1 MNAAPRRPPAAA
13 RRHRYDASRSPTVTD
28 ASRTA
33 PKRIVSSLVHESR
46 ITHAAHE
53 SPRVARL
60 RASLVGARP
69 RRHVPRA
76 MTSRTLY
83 DVLGVSPSA
92 SSSEIKRAYLDLAR
106 VYHPDVSSSSP
117 REDDDTFAKISHAYD
132 VLKNP
137 VSRRAYDAV
146 ALAATTRRSSA
157 ASSRAWSPA
166 NANWRRRPG
175 FENSY
180 AFDDDDDDDDG
191 ADASGR
197 EGASAVHER
206 RAEAE
211 RARARAKADAARWW
225 KHERAA
231 AERRRRAFAE
241 SAAAKT
247 ARRGE
252 RFTEATRALWQTRAG
267 VVWQDAVVMA
277 IGVGVACFAATR
289 AMRAI
294 GGREPPPRDASPPSR
309 TTAAPR
315 SSSNRSE

>member
-1 MNAAPRRPPAAA
+1 MNAALRQPPAAA
-13 RRHRYDASRSPTVTD
+13 RRHRYDASRSPTVFD
-28 ASRTA
+28 AARTA
-33 PKRIVSSLVHESR
+33 PPRIVSSLVHESR
-46 ITHAAHE
+46 IIHRAHE
-53 SPRVARL
+53 TARVARL

-69 RRHVPRA
+69 RRHVPRP

-146 ALAATTRRSSA
+146 ALAPTTRRSSV

-180 AFDDDDDDDDG
+180 AFDDDDDDDG
-191 ADASGR
+191 GRTRRDA
-197 EGASAVHER
+197 
-206 RAEAE
+206 
-211 RARARAKADAARWW
+211 RARARRTSGEPRRSGRARG
-225 KHERAA
+225 RRQTRRGGGNTSARRRSDGGGRSRRG
-231 AERRRRAFAE
+231 RRRR
-241 SAAAKT
+241 
-247 ARRGE
+247 R
-252 RFTEATRALWQTRAG
+252 
-267 VVWQDAVVMA
+267 
-277 IGVGVACFAATR
+277 
-289 AMRAI
+289 
-294 GGREPPPRDASPPSR
+294 RDAASGSR
-309 TTAAPR
+309 TRRAR
-315 SSSNRSE
+315 CGKRERGWCGKMRW

>member
-1 MNAAPRRPPAAA
+1 MNAAPRQPPAAA
-13 RRHRYDASRSPTVTD
+13 RRHRYDASRSPTVFD
-28 ASRTA
+28 AARTA
-33 PKRIVSSLVHESR
+33 PPRIVSSLVHESR
-46 ITHAAHE
+46 IIHRAHE
-53 SPRVARL
+53 TARVARL

-146 ALAATTRRSSA
+146 ALAPTTRRSSV

-180 AFDDDDDDDDG
+180 AFDDEDDDDG

-197 EGASAVHER
+197 EGASAAHER

-241 SAAAKT
+241 RAAATT

-252 RFTEATRALWQTRAG
+252 RFTDATRALWQTRAG

-277 IGVGVACFAATR
+277 IGVGVAYFAATR

-309 TTAAPR
+309 TTAAPS

>member
-1 MNAAPRRPPAAA
+1 
-13 RRHRYDASRSPTVTD
+13 
-28 ASRTA
+28 
-33 PKRIVSSLVHESR
+33 
-46 ITHAAHE
+46 
-53 SPRVARL
+53 
-60 RASLVGARP
+60 
-69 RRHVPRA
+69 

-180 AFDDDDDDDDG
+180 AFDDDDDNDDG

-241 SAAAKT
+241 RAAATT

-252 RFTEATRALWQTRAG
+252 RFTDATRALWQTRAG

-309 TTAAPR
+309 TTAAPS

>member
-1 MNAAPRRPPAAA
+1 MNAAPRQPPAAA

-28 ASRTA
+28 AARA
-33 PKRIVSSLVHESR
+33 PPSIVSSLVHESR
-46 ITHAAHE
+46 NIHRA
-53 SPRVARL
+53 PRVARL

-146 ALAATTRRSSA
+146 ALAPTTRRSSV

-180 AFDDDDDDDDG
+180 AFDDDDDDDG

-197 EGASAVHER
+197 EGASAAHER

-241 SAAAKT
+241 RAAAKT

-252 RFTEATRALWQTRAG
+252 RFTDATRALWQTRAG

-309 TTAAPR
+309 TTVAPS

>member
-1 MNAAPRRPPAAA
+1 MIDAPRQPPTAAD
-13 RRHRYDASRSPTVTD
+13 RHRYDASRSPTVTD
-28 ASRTA
+28 RARTA
-33 PKRIVSSLVHESR
+33 PPRIVSSLVHESR
-46 ITHAAHE
+46 IIHGAHE
-53 SPRVARL
+53 TPRVARL
-60 RASLVGARP
+60 HASLVGARP

-146 ALAATTRRSSA
+146 ALAPTTTRSSA

-180 AFDDDDDDDDG
+180 AFDDDDDADEE

-252 RFTEATRALWQTRAG
+252 RFTDATRALWQTRAG

-309 TTAAPR
+309 TTVA
-315 SSSNRSE
+315 SSSSRNRSE

>member
-1 MNAAPRRPPAAA
+1 MNAAPRQPPAAA
-13 RRHRYDASRSPTVTD
+13 RRHRYDASRSPTVFD
-28 ASRTA
+28 AARTA
-33 PKRIVSSLVHESR
+33 PPRIVSSLVHESR

-146 ALAATTRRSSA
+146 ALAPTTRRSSA

-197 EGASAVHER
+197 EGASAAHER

-241 SAAAKT
+241 RAAAKT

-252 RFTEATRALWQTRAG
+252 RVTDATRALWQTRAG

-309 TTAAPR
+309 TTAAPS